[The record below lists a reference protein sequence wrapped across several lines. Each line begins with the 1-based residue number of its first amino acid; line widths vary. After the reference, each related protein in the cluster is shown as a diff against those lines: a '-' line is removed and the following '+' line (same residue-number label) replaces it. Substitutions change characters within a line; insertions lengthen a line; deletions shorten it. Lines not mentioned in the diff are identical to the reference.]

1 MRVPK
6 WALGLLLGCLGLTAM
21 ARQNES
27 PSPTPRAKPSTPG
40 PGPIHVSGGVMA
52 GNLLH
57 MVHPVYSKCL
67 GPVGSGVMLFHAVIG
82 EDGLIKSLEV
92 ISVAEP
98 LRQPALDAIR
108 QWIYRPYLLN
118 GKPIAVETTIMMDVQ
133 LNGSTRC

>member
-6 WALGLLLGCLGLTAM
+6 WALGLLLGCLGLMAM
-21 ARQNES
+21 AGQNES
-27 PSPTPRAKPSTPG
+27 PNPTPGAKPSTPE
-40 PGPIHVSGGVMA
+40 PIRVSGGVMG
-52 GNLLH
+52 GNLIH
-57 MVHPVYSKCL
+57 MVEPVYPKCL
-67 GPVGSGVMLFHAVIG
+67 GSTVVSGVMVFHAVIG